1 MADFSVNSPRH
12 ARAARPGSVE
22 YRLYFAMVFVLAL
35 PFAALA
41 FGWSVPRHARMPAL
55 GPLARARAEAH
66 QIVPMIF
73 RG

>member
-1 MADFSVNSPRH
+1 MADLSVNSPRH
-12 ARAARPGSVE
+12 RAARPGSME
-22 YRLYFAMVFVLAL
+22 YRLYFALVLVLAF

-41 FGWSVPRHARMPAL
+41 FAWSVICHARTPAL